1 MVSVFDICTVGL
13 DEDDELVFEFTEEFL
28 ELTFDERIELLT
40 NLSDHAMSIVDA
52 ALDIDDAEI
61 AGELPLSDEDDD
73 DDDAFDAEELA

>member
-1 MVSVFDICTVGL
+1 MASVFDICTVGL

-52 ALDIDDAEI
+52 ALGIDDAEI
-61 AGELPLSDEDDD
+61 AGEHPLSDEDDE
-73 DDDAFDAEELA
+73 DDAFDIEELA